1 MWIDLSFY
9 LIRGRLVMGQ
19 LYIMHLEC
27 SLLILPWN
35 LYNNRWFSSL
45 LETDSSEGEQTAFL
59 TPHLS
64 FHHRR
69 FSVVISPT
77 LEHYYEVTSYLVL
90 NSLIA

>member
-1 MWIDLSFY
+1 MPGLKSPYVDRSKFLSY
-9 LIRGRLVMGQ
+9 KGKASNGAA
-19 LYIMHLEC
+19 
-27 SLLILPWN
+27 LPWN

-59 TPHLS
+59 TPHRS

-77 LEHYYEVTSYLVL
+77 LEVKV
-90 NSLIA
+90 

>member
-1 MWIDLSFY
+1 MPGLKSPYVDRSKFLSY
-9 LIRGRLVMGQ
+9 KGKASNGAA
-19 LYIMHLEC
+19 LYYA
-27 SLLILPWN
+27 SGVLPWN

-59 TPHLS
+59 TPHRS

-77 LEHYYEVTSYLVL
+77 LEEVKV
-90 NSLIA
+90 